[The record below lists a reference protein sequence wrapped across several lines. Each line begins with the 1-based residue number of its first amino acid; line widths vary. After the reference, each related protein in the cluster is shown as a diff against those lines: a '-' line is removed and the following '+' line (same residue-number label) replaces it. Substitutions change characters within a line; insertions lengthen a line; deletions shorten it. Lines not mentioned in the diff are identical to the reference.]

1 MVENEASGEDP
12 RHQVD
17 AWLLEHA
24 EALAPND
31 MDSRTLSGLTVNA
44 IYTELDAVGRYS
56 SEGPDLPGRF
66 PYTRGINPAMYR
78 EQLWVMGQYSGHG
91 SAKETNKRIR
101 SLLANG
107 QKGFSVALDLPTQM
121 GLDSD
126 DVRSRGE
133 IGRVG
138 VPIDSVHDM
147 VDLLQGIELDKVRQI
162 RTTANAIG
170 PLAVALFVVAAER
183 LGYQGTEF
191 KVMLQN
197 DVLKEYVARGT
208 YIFPPEKGL
217 RFSADVIEYC
227 TKHLPNWEPIEFC
240 GYHIRDSGSNAV
252 QEVAI
257 AMANGLAYIDESI
270 RRGLTIDDFG
280 HSLFM
285 FLSAHLDIFEEVAKF
300 RAARTLWA
308 QTMKERYGASD
319 RAASIGIFTYTL
331 GSPQTAQEPLNN
343 IVRIAY
349 QSLAAILGGVQT
361 LATSAY
367 DEAIQLPSEE
377 AAKVSLRTQ
386 QILAYETGVP
396 RTPDPLAG
404 SYLVESLTRE
414 LMAQITQK
422 LERDRRARRSSSC
435 PGDRLDQRR
444 DRRRSLPP
452 AVSHRL
458 GRTGR
463 HRSQPVR
470 QRTGGTTPPGQDR
483 SRVWPKSSS
492 SRCASCAPPVT
503 KQPST
508 QTLEDLR
515 RAAAGDE
522 NTLPLIIEA
531 VRADATVGEVCSALR
546 EVWGDFVS

>member
-1 MVENEASGEDP
+1 MVENSEEDLTDS
-12 RHQVD
+12 RRQVED
-17 AWLLEHA
+17 WLLENA
-24 EALAPND
+24 DALVPSD
-31 MDSRTLSGLTVNA
+31 MASETLSGLPINP

-56 SEGPDLPGRF
+56 ETGPDLPGRF
-66 PYTRGINPAMYR
+66 PYTRGVNPAMYR

-101 SLLANG
+101 SLLENG

-126 DVRSRGE
+126 DPRSRGE
-133 IGRVG
+133 VGRVG
-138 VPIDSVHDM
+138 VPVDSVHDM

-170 PLAVALFVVAAER
+170 PIAVAHFVVAAER
-183 LGYQGTEF
+183 LGYKGTEF

-227 TKHLPNWEPIEFC
+227 AKNLPNWEPIEFC

-308 QTMKERYGASD
+308 LTMKERYGASD
-319 RAASIGIFTYTL
+319 HAAKIGIFTYTL

-367 DEAIQLPSEE
+367 DEAIQLPSDE
-377 AAKVSLRTQ
+377 AARVSLRTQ

-404 SYLVESLTRE
+404 SYLVESLTRDLMTQIQGKIEQIEVVGGALKALETGWISNEIDSEAYRQQAAIDSGERVVIGVNRYASEQVE
-414 LMAQITQK
+414 LRHQVKTDPRLAEEQIEALQK
-422 LERDRRARRSSSC
+422 LRATRDKDAV
-435 PGDRLDQRR
+435 DRTLD
-444 DRRRSLPP
+444 
-452 AVSHRL
+452 
-458 GRTGR
+458 
-463 HRSQPVR
+463 
-470 QRTGGTTPPGQDR
+470 
-483 SRVWPKSSS
+483 
-492 SRCASCAPPVT
+492 
-503 KQPST
+503 
-508 QTLEDLR
+508 DLR
-515 RAAAGDE
+515 TAAAGDE
-522 NTLPLIIEA
+522 NTLPFIIEA
-531 VRADATVGEVCSALR
+531 IRAEATVGEVCSALR
-546 EVWGDFVS
+546 DTWGVFTS